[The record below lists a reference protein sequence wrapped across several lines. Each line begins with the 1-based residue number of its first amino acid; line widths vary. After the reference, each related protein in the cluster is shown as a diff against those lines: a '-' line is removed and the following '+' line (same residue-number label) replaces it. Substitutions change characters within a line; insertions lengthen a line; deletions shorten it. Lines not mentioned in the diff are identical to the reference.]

1 MEGFKEIKKFAT
13 IDIGSN
19 AIRLLISNIIIRDD
33 FPVETTKNALI
44 RVPIRL
50 GQDAFTKG
58 YISNQNI
65 SRLIDSM
72 SSFKLLMKVHKVDKY
87 LAYATSALRS
97 SSNGLEIISKIEE
110 LTGISIKIIDGKWRE
125 D

>member
-1 MEGFKEIKKFAT
+1 MKGFKEIKKFAT

-19 AIRLLISNIIIRDD
+19 AIRLLISNIIIRDN
-33 FPVETTKNALI
+33 FAVETTKNALI

-65 SRLIDSM
+65 SRLVDSM

-87 LAYATSALRS
+87 LAYATSALRLS
-97 SSNGLEIISKIEE
+97 LIHI
-110 LTGISIKIIDGKWRE
+110 
-125 D
+125 